1 MGGRRT
7 IERML
12 RGISSMATK
21 ALLGELADLY
31 ATRHGVRVA
40 IDSVGGVDAAK
51 RVAAGEAFD
60 AVFLAAD
67 AMDKLIASGSVLGP
81 RVDLV
86 RSGVSVA
93 VRAGAPRP
101 DIGSEEAVKRAVLT
115 ARTVGYSTG
124 PSGTALLK
132 LFERWGIAEALQ
144 GRLVQSPAGIPVGA
158 MVARGEVEL
167 GFQQLSELM
176 SLPGIDVIGP
186 LPDAIQIVTT
196 FSGAVGARAADP
208 AAARALL
215 AFMASPEVAS
225 VKQRNGMEP
234 A

>member
-1 MGGRRT
+1 
-7 IERML
+7 ML

-21 ALLGELADLY
+21 ALLGDLARRY
-31 ATRHGVRVA
+31 EQHAGVQVA
-40 IDSVGGVDAAK
+40 IESVGGVDAAR

-67 AMDKLIASGSVLGP
+67 AIDKLIAGGSVLAP

-101 DIGSEEAVKRAVLT
+101 DIGSEGAVKRAVLA

-132 LFERWGIAEALQ
+132 LFERWGIASALQ
-144 GRLVQSPAGIPVGA
+144 GRLVQAPAGTPVGA
-158 MVARGEVEL
+158 LVARGEVEL

-176 SLPGIDVIGP
+176 SLQGIEIVGP
-186 LPDAIQIVTT
+186 LPDAIQIVTI
-196 FSGAVGARAADP
+196 FSGAVGAKASDAH
-208 AAARALL
+208 AARALL
-215 AFMASPEVAS
+215 DFMASPEVADI
-225 VKQRNGMEP
+225 KQRHGMEQP
-234 A
+234 S